1 MSATDIPSAAI
12 HFETAPALVVGLRDA
27 LWLSRDGEIEILSH
41 RDSQQRWQGGARPV
55 VCHAHLTATRLRT
68 DPLAAFDILE
78 LLAFVKPAAF
88 CLPTPRGIAAS
99 LNLALPSAPEQIA
112 VSLFDAADQL
122 LAELTPTGPQAE
134 NKAKDIAWNMARA
147 GWIWGEPVLTAYGG
161 GNAPHSSALNTA
173 MQVWQRLSEW
183 EDQPRQTPPGNIPV
197 GAAEIR
203 TRLEMLLGRT
213 SERRPQQQRYAAAL
227 SAAFQPRDNEDEPHI
242 VIAEAGTGIGKT
254 LGYVAPSS
262 LWAEHNQA
270 PVWISTYTRNLQ
282 HQLDTEL
289 DRLYPDREQKRQRI
303 VVRKGRENYLCLLNY
318 QETLNRSSLA
328 NGSDMI
334 AMGLIARW
342 IQATR
347 DGDMIGGDFPAWL
360 IHLYG
365 RDVTTDLTDTRG
377 ECIYS
382 ACPHYQKCFIEH
394 TVRRARHADIIVAN
408 HALVLTQAALGSDPE
423 HRPLRYVFDE
433 AHHLFN
439 AADSAFSA
447 HLSAQET
454 AELRRWLMGAEGAR
468 RSRSRGLR
476 TRVEEIIAG
485 NEAAEKAL
493 DDALYAAGALP
504 AQGWHQRIADDR
516 PDGPTEKF
524 LQLVRHQVYA
534 RVGQSDGPFDL
545 EAALHPTIDGLGE
558 AANTLSGNLHDIAR
572 PLARLMA
579 ALQKILTEQSETL
592 ETQTRVKIEAVT
604 ASLERRAINH
614 IAAWRAMLAALE
626 NETPDEFID
635 WLGVQRMGGRD
646 SDVGFHR
653 HWVDPTK
660 PLAEDVYKPAH
671 GLIVTSATL
680 TDRTGDPD
688 ADWHA
693 AEIRTGTRHLPVRPH
708 PSSEASPFDHVKNLK
723 IIVIGDVRK
732 DDMDQT
738 AAAYRDLFK
747 AAGGGGLGL
756 FTAISRLRAVEQRI
770 HEALENAGIPLL
782 AQHVDPLDTGSLVDI
797 FRDEDNACLL
807 GTDAVRDGVDVPGQS
822 LRILVFD
829 RVPWPRP
836 DLLHKAR
843 RKAFGGR
850 VYDEMLTRL
859 KLSQAI
865 GRLLRRATD
874 KGMFVI
880 LDRQMPSRLES
891 AFPEGVEVQRM
902 GLKDAIALTRAFLAE
917 NV

>member
-1 MSATDIPSAAI
+1 MNATDMTTSATS
-12 HFETAPALVVGLRDA
+12 FEDAPALVVGLHDA
-27 LWLSRDGEIEILSH
+27 LWLSRDGEIETLSH
-41 RDSQQRWQGGARPV
+41 RETQKRLRDGTRPV
-55 VCHAHLTATRLRT
+55 VCHARVVATKLRAG
-68 DPLAAFDILE
+68 PFASFDILE
-78 LLAFVKPAAF
+78 LFSFVKPASF
-88 CLPTPRGIAAS
+88 CLPTPRGVAAS
-99 LNLALPSAPEQIA
+99 LDLALPTTPEQIA
-112 VSLFDAADQL
+112 ASMFDAADQL
-122 LAELTPTGPQAE
+122 LRELMNTSPQ
-134 NKAKDIAWNMARA
+134 AKDIAWNMARA
-147 GWIWGEPVLTAYGG
+147 GWVWGAPVLNAYGG
-161 GNAPHSSALNTA
+161 GDAPHSSALKAA
-173 MQVWQRLSEW
+173 MQVWRRLPEW
-183 EDQPRQTPPGNIPV
+183 EDRPREMPPGNLPV
-197 GAAEIR
+197 GAAETR
-203 TRLEMLLGRT
+203 TRLGMLLGRT
-213 SERRPQQQRYAAAL
+213 SERRPQQQRYAEAVT
-227 SAAFQPRDNEDEPHI
+227 AAFRPRDNEDEPHV

-262 LWAEHNQA
+262 IWAEHNEA

-282 HQLDTEL
+282 RQLDTEL
-289 DRLYPDREQKRQRI
+289 DRLYPDREQKRERI

-318 QETLNRSSLA
+318 EETLSRSSLA
-328 NGSDMI
+328 NGPDMI

-347 DGDMIGGDFPAWL
+347 DGDMAGGDFPAWL

-365 RDVTTDLTDTRG
+365 REVTTDLTDTRG

-382 ACPHYQKCFIEH
+382 ACPHYGKCFIEH
-394 TVRRARHADIIVAN
+394 TVRRARHADIVVAN
-408 HALVLTQAALGSDPE
+408 HALVLIQAALANDPE

-447 HLSAQET
+447 HLSGQET
-454 AELRRWLMGAEGAR
+454 AELRRWLVGAEGTS

-476 TRVEEIIAG
+476 TRVEEIVAG
-485 NEAAEKAL
+485 NESAEKAL
-493 DDALYAAGALP
+493 DEALHAARALP
-504 AQGWHQRIADDR
+504 GPSWHQRITDGR
-516 PDGPTEKF
+516 PDGPAEKF
-524 LQLVRHQVYA
+524 LLLVRHQVYA
-534 RVGQSDGPFDL
+534 RVGDSDGPFDL
-545 EAALHPTIDGLGE
+545 EASLQPTIDGLAE
-558 AANTLSGNLHDIAR
+558 AANDLSGNLQDIAR
-572 PLARLMA
+572 PLVQLMA
-579 ALQKILTEQSETL
+579 ALQKILSEESETL
-592 ETQTRVKIEAVT
+592 ETQARVKIEAVT
-604 ASLERRAINH
+604 ASLERRAINQ
-614 IAAWRAMLAALE
+614 IAAWRAMLGSIK
-626 NETPDEFID
+626 NDTPDEFVD
-635 WLGVQRMGGRD
+635 WFGIQRMGGRD
-646 SDVGFHR
+646 MDVGFHR

-660 PLAEDVYKPAH
+660 PLAEEVYKPAH
-671 GLIVTSATL
+671 GLVVTSATL
-680 TDRTGDPD
+680 TDRTGDPE

-693 AEIRTGTRHLPVRPH
+693 AEIRTGTRHLPVRPLQ
-708 PSSEASPFDHVKNLK
+708 SSESSPFDHVENLK

-732 DDMDQT
+732 GDMDQT

-770 HEALENAGIPLL
+770 REPLENAGIPLL

-797 FRDEDNACLL
+797 FRAEENACLL

-843 RKAFGGR
+843 RKALGGK

-874 KGMFVI
+874 KGVFVM

-891 AFPEGVEVQRM
+891 AFPEGVEVERI
-902 GLKDAIALTRAFLAE
+902 GLKDAIALTRTFLAE
-917 NV
+917 DV